1 LNLIESKDYL
11 RVSIKASIVQKFIDM

>member
-1 LNLIESKDYL
+1 LNLIESKDHL